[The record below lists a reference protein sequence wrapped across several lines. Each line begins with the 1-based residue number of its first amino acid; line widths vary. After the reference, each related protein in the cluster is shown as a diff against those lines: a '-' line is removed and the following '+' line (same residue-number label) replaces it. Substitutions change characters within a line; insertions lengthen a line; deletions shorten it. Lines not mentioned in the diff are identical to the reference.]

1 MGVRL
6 FRRFPDFCV
15 VADAAF
21 AGKPAPTV
29 ELGRSLYCDHRDFLW
44 ELACRVAASQRW
56 GRFGLEPYFSGIGIG
71 NGITLPTAP
80 RASLI
85 FGVPRRSTSS
95 MRTIECIG
103 TKLRTTPSN

>member
-1 MGVRL
+1 MLKYGELRGVFIIDVFMMPSLHGRKLLL
-6 FRRFPDFCV
+6 FQQNVHARQEHF
-15 VADAAF
+15 
-21 AGKPAPTV
+21 
-29 ELGRSLYCDHRDFLW
+29 RSILQINR
-44 ELACRVAASQRW
+44 ET
-56 GRFGLEPYFSGIGIG
+56 YFSGIGIG
-71 NGITLPTAP
+71 NGMTLLMP